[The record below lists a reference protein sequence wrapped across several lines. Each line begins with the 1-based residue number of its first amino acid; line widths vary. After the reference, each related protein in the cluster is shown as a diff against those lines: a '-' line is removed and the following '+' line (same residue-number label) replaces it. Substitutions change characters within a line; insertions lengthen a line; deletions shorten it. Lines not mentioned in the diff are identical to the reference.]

1 MSFFKDLFGSH
12 GGTSDA
18 LPAPT
23 GETALD
29 IEIAAIFRML
39 ADMMRTENLVI
50 QAGKMNAMALMRSE
64 NRRERVL
71 ALMRILEEDPMLAPP
86 PSETEIPEI
95 LVRMTEEIARIRVRR
110 DLEDRIERKVTEKLE
125 QDHEEY
131 VEDIRRQVISEESP
145 GAESPHDKK
154 KREDLEALENIRL
167 TQSVMELL
175 RPQNFDEIIGQERAV
190 RSLMAKLS
198 SPYPQHL
205 LLYGPPGVGKTT
217 AARLVLE
224 AAKKRAVSPFGE
236 SAPFVETDGTTLRWD
251 PRDMTNPLL
260 GSVHDP
266 IYQGAQKNLADSG
279 VPEPKPGLVTE
290 AHGGILFID
299 EIGEMDEMLQNKL
312 LKVLEDKRAY
322 FESAYYD
329 PDDKRVPPYIK
340 KLFEE
345 GAPADFVLIGATTR
359 DADHIN
365 PALRSR
371 CAEIYFEPLTPAH
384 ILRIVENAARR
395 LHVTLGEGVAELISE
410 YTIEGRKAINILADA
425 YSLAVNRLTDPEIEE
440 IVSRETNSADEGIG
454 GGRVSDLPKKQG
466 LKMAAP
472 DTARGTKLSDENIS
486 RETIGEEEKSK
497 QGLKM
502 AAPDA
507 VPDTIVSGG
516 GVSHETIEGENE
528 SKRGLKPAAPDAT
541 SAEPE
546 SGETVSRETIKKKSE
561 ALRALRVTVT
571 KDDIYEVVQVSRLYP
586 FGRKKA
592 SDTPAVGRVFGLG
605 VAGFLGSII
614 EIEAVAFPAAEKGKG
629 TVRFNETAGSMAKD
643 SVFNAAAVMRRLTGR
658 DLHDYDIH
666 VNVIGGGNIDG
677 PSAGTAILTAI
688 VSAVTGAPIR
698 QDVAV
703 TGEISLQGE
712 IKPVGGVFEKAYG
725 ARQAGIT
732 TLIIPWENEKDI
744 PEEHLGL
751 DIRRLKHAEEAFDVL
766 FANDAWKAPVP
777 EEKSA

>member
-1 MSFFKDLFGSH
+1 MSFFKDLFGGNSEQK
-12 GGTSDA
+12 S
-18 LPAPT
+18 APPT
-23 GETALD
+23 LSAEARIDT
-29 IEIAAIFRML
+29 EIAAIFRML
-39 ADMMRTENLVI
+39 ADTMGTERLVI
-50 QAGKMNAMALMRSE
+50 QAGKMNAMSLMRSDD
-64 NRRERVL
+64 RRERVL
-71 ALMRILEEDPMLAPP
+71 ALMRILEEDPLLSPP
-86 PSETEIPEI
+86 PSEVELPEI
-95 LVRMTEEIARIRVRR
+95 IARMTEQVAGILARR
-110 DLEDRIERKVTEKLE
+110 DLEDRIERKVNEKLE
-125 QDHEEY
+125 KDHEEY
-131 VEDIRRQVISEESP
+131 VEDIRRQVISEENP

-154 KREDLEALENIRL
+154 KREELEALENIHL

-175 RPQNFDEIIGQERAV
+175 RPQNFDEIVGQERAV

-224 AAKKRAVSPFGE
+224 AAKRRAVSPFGE
-236 SAPFVETDGTTLRWD
+236 DAPFVETDGTTLRWD

-279 VPEPKPGLVTE
+279 VPEPKPGLVTD

-329 PDDKRVPPYIK
+329 PDDKRVPPYIR

-359 DADHIN
+359 EPDHVN

-371 CAEIYFEPLTPAH
+371 CAEIYFEPLPPAH
-384 ILRIVENAARR
+384 ILTIVENAAER
-395 LHVTLGEGVAELISE
+395 LNVTLAPGAAELISA

-425 YSLAVNRLTDPEIEE
+425 YSLALNRFEEEEIKR
-440 IVSRETNSADEGIG
+440 IVSRETISENAAD
-454 GGRVSDLPKKQG
+454 DD
-466 LKMAAP
+466 M
-472 DTARGTKLSDENIS
+472 GTEAEFL
-486 RETIGEEEKSK
+486 GE
-497 QGLKM
+497 
-502 AAPDA
+502 
-507 VPDTIVSGG
+507 VPHRDHVQ
-516 GVSHETIEGENE
+516 N
-528 SKRGLKPAAPDAT
+528 
-541 SAEPE
+541 
-546 SGETVSRETIKKKSE
+546 VSRETKTPPLE
-561 ALRALRVTVT
+561 VTRA
-571 KDDIYEVVQVSRLYP
+571 DIYEVAQVSRLHQ

-614 EIEAVAFPAAEKGKG
+614 EIEAVSFPAAEKGKG

-643 SVFNAAAVMRRLTGR
+643 SVFNAASVMRQLTGR
-658 DLHDYDIH
+658 DIHDYDIH

-677 PSAGTAILTAI
+677 PSAGTAILAAI
-688 VSAVTGAPIR
+688 VSAVTGSAIR
-698 QDVAV
+698 QDTAV

-725 ARQAGIT
+725 ARQAGIS
-732 TLIIPWENEKDI
+732 TLIIPWENKKDL
-744 PEEHLGL
+744 PEDHLGL
-751 DIRRLKHAEEAFDVL
+751 AIHRLKTAEEAFDLL
-766 FANDAWKAPVP
+766 FADEKWKQRP
-777 EEKSA
+777 EPPADSVQR

>member
-1 MSFFKDLFGSH
+1 MSFFKDLFGGNSEQK
-12 GGTSDA
+12 S
-18 LPAPT
+18 APPT
-23 GETALD
+23 LSAEARIDT
-29 IEIAAIFRML
+29 EIAAIFRML
-39 ADMMRTENLVI
+39 ADTMGTERLVI
-50 QAGKMNAMALMRSE
+50 QAGKMNAMALMRSDD
-64 NRRERVL
+64 RRERVL
-71 ALMRILEEDPMLAPP
+71 ALMRILEKDPLLSPP
-86 PSETEIPEI
+86 PSEAELPEI
-95 LVRMTEEIARIRVRR
+95 IARMTEQVAGILARR
-110 DLEDRIERKVTEKLE
+110 DLEDRIERKVNEKLE
-125 QDHEEY
+125 KDHEEY
-131 VEDIRRQVISEESP
+131 VEDIRRQVISEENP

-154 KREDLEALENIRL
+154 KREELEALENIHL

-175 RPQNFDEIIGQERAV
+175 RPQNFDEIVGQERAV

-224 AAKKRAVSPFGE
+224 AAKRRAVSPFGE
-236 SAPFVETDGTTLRWD
+236 DAPFVETDGTTLRWD

-279 VPEPKPGLVTE
+279 VPEPKPGLVTD

-329 PDDKRVPPYIK
+329 PDDKRVPPYIR

-359 DADHIN
+359 EPDHVN

-384 ILRIVENAARR
+384 ILTIVENAAER
-395 LHVTLGEGVAELISE
+395 LNVTLAPGAAELISA

-425 YSLAVNRLTDPEIEE
+425 YSLALNRFEEEEIKR
-440 IVSRETNSADEGIG
+440 IVSRETISENAAD
-454 GGRVSDLPKKQG
+454 DD
-466 LKMAAP
+466 M
-472 DTARGTKLSDENIS
+472 GT
-486 RETIGEEEKSK
+486 ETEFLGE
-497 QGLKM
+497 
-502 AAPDA
+502 
-507 VPDTIVSGG
+507 VPHRDHVQ
-516 GVSHETIEGENE
+516 N
-528 SKRGLKPAAPDAT
+528 
-541 SAEPE
+541 
-546 SGETVSRETIKKKSE
+546 VSRETKTPPLE
-561 ALRALRVTVT
+561 VTRA
-571 KDDIYEVVQVSRLYP
+571 DIYEVAQVSRLHQ

-614 EIEAVAFPAAEKGKG
+614 EIEAVSFPAAEKGKG

-643 SVFNAAAVMRRLTGR
+643 SVFNAASVMRQLTGR
-658 DLHDYDIH
+658 DIHDYDIH

-677 PSAGTAILTAI
+677 PSAGTAILAAI
-688 VSAVTGAPIR
+688 VSTVTGSAIR
-698 QDVAV
+698 QDTAV

-725 ARQAGIT
+725 ARQAGIS
-732 TLIIPWENEKDI
+732 TLIIPWENKKDL
-744 PEEHLGL
+744 PEDHLGL
-751 DIRRLKHAEEAFDVL
+751 AIHRLKTAEEAFDLL
-766 FANDAWKAPVP
+766 FADEKWKQRP
-777 EEKSA
+777 EPPCGQRAEMSGASDDFIVKGESYGRRTRPAAEY

>member
-1 MSFFKDLFGSH
+1 MSFFKDLFGGNSEQK
-12 GGTSDA
+12 S
-18 LPAPT
+18 APPT
-23 GETALD
+23 LSAEARIDT
-29 IEIAAIFRML
+29 EIAAIFRML
-39 ADMMRTENLVI
+39 ADTMGTERLVI
-50 QAGKMNAMALMRSE
+50 QAGKMNAMALMRSDD
-64 NRRERVL
+64 RRERVL
-71 ALMRILEEDPMLAPP
+71 ALMRILEEDPLLSPP
-86 PSETEIPEI
+86 PSEAELPEI
-95 LVRMTEEIARIRVRR
+95 IARMTEQVAGILARR
-110 DLEDRIERKVTEKLE
+110 DLEDRIERKVNEKLE
-125 QDHEEY
+125 KDHEEY
-131 VEDIRRQVISEESP
+131 VEDIRRQVISEENP

-154 KREDLEALENIRL
+154 KREELEALENIHL

-175 RPQNFDEIIGQERAV
+175 RPQNFDEIVGQERAV

-224 AAKKRAVSPFGE
+224 AAKRRAVSPFGE
-236 SAPFVETDGTTLRWD
+236 DAPFVETDGTTLRWD

-279 VPEPKPGLVTE
+279 VPEPKPGLVTD
-290 AHGGILFID
+290 AHGVILFID

-329 PDDKRVPPYIK
+329 PDDKRVPPYIR

-359 DADHIN
+359 EPDHVN

-384 ILRIVENAARR
+384 ILTIVENAAER
-395 LHVTLGEGVAELISE
+395 LNVTLAPGAAELISA

-425 YSLAVNRLTDPEIEE
+425 YSLALNRFEEEEIKR
-440 IVSRETNSADEGIG
+440 IVSRETISENAAD
-454 GGRVSDLPKKQG
+454 DD
-466 LKMAAP
+466 M
-472 DTARGTKLSDENIS
+472 GT
-486 RETIGEEEKSK
+486 ETEFLGE
-497 QGLKM
+497 
-502 AAPDA
+502 
-507 VPDTIVSGG
+507 VPHRDHVQ
-516 GVSHETIEGENE
+516 N
-528 SKRGLKPAAPDAT
+528 
-541 SAEPE
+541 
-546 SGETVSRETIKKKSE
+546 VSRETKTPPLE
-561 ALRALRVTVT
+561 VTRA
-571 KDDIYEVVQVSRLYP
+571 DIYEVAQVSRLHQ

-614 EIEAVAFPAAEKGKG
+614 EIEAVSFPAAEKGKG

-643 SVFNAAAVMRRLTGR
+643 SVFNAASVMRQLTGR
-658 DLHDYDIH
+658 DIHDYDIH

-677 PSAGTAILTAI
+677 PSAGTAILAAI
-688 VSAVTGAPIR
+688 VSAVTGSAIR
-698 QDVAV
+698 QDTAV

-725 ARQAGIT
+725 ARQAGIS
-732 TLIIPWENEKDI
+732 TLIIPWENKKDL
-744 PEEHLGL
+744 PEDHLGL
-751 DIRRLKHAEEAFDVL
+751 TIHRLKTAEEAFNLL
-766 FANDAWKAPVP
+766 FADEKWKQRP
-777 EEKSA
+777 EPPADSVQR